1 MGARRAAIAAAA
13 PERADWRIRGAI
25 GWEAMEETGTRLST
39 QIDFDRD
46 GKQCDHLRLPHSVHR
61 SAYGWLPVPLVCVRN
76 GEGPTVLLTSGVHGD
91 EYEGQVT
98 LARLIRSIDPADVT
112 GRIIVLPMANYP
124 AAKAGLRTS
133 PVDELNLNRV
143 FPGKR
148 DGRLTE
154 MLAHYIDTELT
165 PRADYMLDLHSGG
178 SSLMYLPTTI
188 LRDAAIPAALQ
199 ARIVELGRVFGAPY
213 GFFFP
218 AVRGVGA
225 TNVSAAIRRG
235 VVALGTEMG
244 GGGTVTPECLR
255 ICEAGTRRV
264 LRHVG
269 VWHGPVEADEEPGVE
284 PRLLTA
290 DTWDCFTYAGE
301 DGLFEPVAD
310 LGDEV
315 EAGQPAG
322 LIHTPETPWRTPAE
336 VRFDRTGLVVCKR
349 VPGRVERGDC
359 LFHLGADMAD
369 ESW

>member
-1 MGARRAAIAAAA
+1 
-13 PERADWRIRGAI
+13 
-25 GWEAMEETGTRLST
+25 MEEAGTRLST

-61 SAYGWLPVPLVCVRN
+61 SAYGWLPAPLVCIKN

-98 LARLIRSIDPADVT
+98 LTRLIRTLEPDDVS
-112 GRIIVLPMANYP
+112 GRIIILPMANYP

-133 PVDELNLNRV
+133 PIDELNLNRV

-178 SSLMYLPTTI
+178 SSLMYLPTLI
-188 LRDAAIPAALQ
+188 LGDSAVPAVLYD
-199 ARIVELGRVFGAPY
+199 RIVEIGRVFGAPY

-218 AVRGVGA
+218 AARGVGA

-235 VVALGTEMG
+235 VVAVGTEMG

-264 LRHVG
+264 LRHIG
-269 VWHGPVEADEEPGVE
+269 VWHGPVADDEEPGVE
-284 PRLLTA
+284 PRMLTA
-290 DTWDCFTYAGE
+290 DDWDYFTYASE
-301 DGLFEPVAD
+301 DGLFEPAVE
-310 LGDEV
+310 LGAEV
-315 EAGQPAG
+315 QRGQLAG
-322 LIHTPETPWRTPAE
+322 LIHTPETPWREPAE
-336 VRFDRTGLVVCKR
+336 VRFDQSGLVVCKR
-349 VPGRVERGDC
+349 IPGRTERGDC
-359 LFHLGADMAD
+359 LFHLGADLAD
-369 ESW
+369 GSG